1 MKLKRAQRMQL
12 GKVIVQASREE
23 GQEGRQEEGGGGSCR
38 RVQLLPQ
45 FELF

>member
-23 GQEGRQEEGGGGSCR
+23 GQEERGE
-38 RVQLLPQ
+38 
-45 FELF
+45 